1 MHQPRLLPANGLLN
15 QRLLLCVCMTNR
27 VIALASLAGFLS
39 ALPGLAQMGDGIHTS
54 PSFGTPYSNS
64 VRYQDANG
72 NSYRIT
78 PTQSGQYRIQN
89 LGPSYSPMAPS
100 YGSVIPR
107 NY

>member
-1 MHQPRLLPANGLLN
+1 
-15 QRLLLCVCMTNR
+15 MTER
-27 VIALASLAGFLS
+27 VIALAALAGLLS
-39 ALPGLAQMGDGIHTS
+39 AQSSFAQMGDGIHAS

-64 VRYQDANG
+64 VRYQDTNG
-72 NSYRIT
+72 NSYRTT

-89 LGPSYSPMAPS
+89 LGPSSSPMAPS